1 MFGKGKKEPLLP
13 QNASK
18 QDSVELKQLES
29 EISNCKAESEALFQP
44 LKEIRQK
51 IAASRIAIDFE
62 KSNFGGDAAADK
74 ARLAELQIQEK
85 KIDADCQLA
94 LKQSGI
100 MDKLVNL
107 NEQKAQ
113 LLAGDSSVS
122 RYQAPGV
129 GGPK

>member
-62 KSNFGGDAAADK
+62 KSNFGGDAAAG
-74 ARLAELQIQEK
+74 
-85 KIDADCQLA
+85 QLA